1 MTGKVSEHS
10 KPRGSATPPGESI
23 AFSFLSTLSNT
34 VFVSFFST
42 ELPYG
47 AVKGSHFFREQC
59 THLNS
64 QSVSP
69 SVVILMN

>member
-1 MTGKVSEHS
+1 MTGRVSEPS

-23 AFSFLSTLSNT
+23 AFSLLSTLSSA
-34 VFVSFFST
+34 VFVAFFST
-42 ELPYG
+42 RLPSG
-47 AVKGSHFFREQC
+47 AVKGSYFFRE
-59 THLNS
+59 HLNS